1 MPEAD
6 PLRARPGG
14 RGLFRVRIEER
25 LPHHQPAPGG
35 GRAAARRA
43 RHRRRVPRRGSRTS
57 RRRRRSRRGGTRRGG
72 KARARRRERARRCQ
86 QDRLRASHARVFEHP
101 PLDSTMSSRPRSAKR
116 TGDAERVVARPG
128 ADLEHALA
136 CLGGVSSSRVR
147 VIEGCGNS
155 TQNRWA
161 YGHRDGWRRH
171 PSAAERPAESA
182 RQGEAERAAPSHCQS
197 RPPPR
202 PRARRRASPARA
214 TRRAR
219 RAGSAFG
226 RRRPGRARPRQP
238 RRRLQARDLRRR

>member
-14 RGLFRVRIEER
+14 RGLSRGGSKNVSPTTNR
-25 LPHHQPAPGG
+25 PPGG
-35 GRAAARRA
+35 GRAAAWRA
-43 RHRRRVPRRGSRTS
+43 RHRRLVPRRGSCTG
-57 RRRRRSRRGGTRRGG
+57 RRLRRSRRGGEV
-72 KARARRRERARRCQ
+72 RARRRERARRCQ

-101 PLDSTMSSRPRSAKR
+101 PLESTMSSRPRSPKR

-136 CLGGVSSSRVR
+136 CLGGRVSSSRVR

-226 RRRPGRARPRQP
+226 RRRSGRARPRQP
-238 RRRLQARDLRRR
+238 RRRLQARDRRRR